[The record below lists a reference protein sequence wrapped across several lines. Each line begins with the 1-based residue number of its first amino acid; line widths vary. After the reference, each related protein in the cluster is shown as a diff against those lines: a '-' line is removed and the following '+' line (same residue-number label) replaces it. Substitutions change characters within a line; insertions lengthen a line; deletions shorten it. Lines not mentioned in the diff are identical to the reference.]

1 MTGVD
6 ASVPWRGDD
15 PGRGHPVNRRRR
27 GGPSPYPTRAA
38 RAWRSFGAA
47 FVVLAF
53 APPLLLLVLGSLR
66 RPGLPP
72 PPRPEFVPDPL
83 STEGYA
89 EVLELGGV
97 LRASINSLVVVA
109 VAVPASVLV
118 ASLAGF
124 ALTRVAGRI
133 TGLVAAA
140 SLVALMIPA
149 TALLVPKFAIFRALG
164 WTDTLVP
171 LVVPALIGTSPLYP
185 LVYYLAFRALPADL
199 LDVCRM
205 EDLSPVQ
212 TWWRVAMPLVRP
224 VTAAIA
230 AITFILTWSNFL
242 DPLVFVYD
250 RDLFTLPLAL
260 RSLATLDPTNFPV
273 FLAGAVLAT
282 APAVVVFGLAQRTFL
297 QADDGWRYR

>member
-1 MTGVD
+1 VTAPSAG
-6 ASVPWRGDD
+6 
-15 PGRGHPVNRRRR
+15 RR

-38 RAWRSFGAA
+38 RGWRSFGAA

-53 APPLLLLVLGSLR
+53 VPPLLLLVSGSLR
-66 RPGLPP
+66 RPGSPP
-72 PPRPEFVPDPL
+72 PPRPELIPRPT
-83 STEGYA
+83 SISGYA
-89 EVLELGGV
+89 DALELGGL
-97 LRASINSLVVVA
+97 LRASVNSLVVA
-109 VAVPASVLV
+109 AIAVPASVLV

-124 ALTRVAGRI
+124 ALTRVSRRI

-140 SLVALMIPA
+140 SLAALMIPA
-149 TALLVPKFAIFRALG
+149 TALLVPRFAIFRAIG
-164 WTDTLVP
+164 WTDTLLP
-171 LVVPALIGTSPLYP
+171 LVAPALIGTSPLYP
-185 LVYYLAFRALPADL
+185 LVYYLAFRAIPADL

-205 EDLSPVQ
+205 EDLSPMRV
-212 TWWRVAMPLVRP
+212 WWRVAMPLVRP

-230 AITFILTWSNFL
+230 ALTFVLTWSNFL

-282 APAVVVFGLAQRTFL
+282 APAVLVFGLAQRAFL
-297 QADDGWRYR
+297 QIDDGWRQQ

>member
-1 MTGVD
+1 M
-6 ASVPWRGDD
+6 
-15 PGRGHPVNRRRR
+15 
-27 GGPSPYPTRAA
+27 YPTDQFAA
-38 RAWRSFGAA
+38 RGWRSFGAA

-53 APPLLLLVLGSLR
+53 VPPLLLLVGGSLR
-66 RPGLPP
+66 QPGLPP
-72 PPRPEFVPDPL
+72 PPRPELVPDPI
-83 STEGYA
+83 STQGYTEA
-89 EVLELGGV
+89 MALGG
-97 LRASINSLVVVA
+97 LLHASLNSLAVVA
-109 VAVPASVLV
+109 LAVPISVLV
-118 ASLAGF
+118 AALAGY
-124 ALTRVAGRI
+124 ALTRVSRRI

-140 SLVALMIPA
+140 SLGALMIPA

-171 LVVPALIGTSPLYP
+171 LVAPALIGTSPLYP
-185 LVYYLAFRALPADL
+185 LVYYLAFRALPPDL
-199 LDVCRM
+199 LDACRM
-205 EDLSPVQ
+205 EDLSPMQ

-230 AITFILTWSNFL
+230 ALTFVLTWSNFL

-282 APAVVVFGLAQRTFL
+282 APALIVFGVLASRTSL
-297 QADDGWRYR
+297 WVDGRGRR

>member
-1 MTGVD
+1 MTL
-6 ASVPWRGDD
+6 
-15 PGRGHPVNRRRR
+15 
-27 GGPSPYPTRAA
+27 PTRAA
-38 RAWRSFGAA
+38 RAWRGFGAA

-66 RPGLPP
+66 QPGLPP
-72 PPRPEFVPDPL
+72 PQGPELVPDPV
-83 STEGYA
+83 SVRGYRDA
-89 EVLELGGV
+89 LELGGV
-97 LRASINSLVVVA
+97 LRASLNSTAVAA
-109 VAVPASVLV
+109 VAVPLSVLV
-118 ASLAGF
+118 AALAGY
-124 ALTRVAGRI
+124 ALTRVSRRV
-133 TGLVAAA
+133 TGLIAAA
-140 SLVALMIPA
+140 SLAALMIPA
-149 TALLVPKFAIFRALG
+149 SALLVPKFALFRALG

-205 EDLSPVQ
+205 ADLSPLR

-230 AITFILTWSNFL
+230 AITFIVTWSNFL

-250 RDLFTLPLAL
+250 RNLFTLPLAL
-260 RSLATLDPTNFPV
+260 RSLSTVDPTNFPV

-282 APAVVVFGLAQRTFL
+282 APAVVVFGLAQRWFL
-297 QADDGWRYR
+297 QADDGWGHR